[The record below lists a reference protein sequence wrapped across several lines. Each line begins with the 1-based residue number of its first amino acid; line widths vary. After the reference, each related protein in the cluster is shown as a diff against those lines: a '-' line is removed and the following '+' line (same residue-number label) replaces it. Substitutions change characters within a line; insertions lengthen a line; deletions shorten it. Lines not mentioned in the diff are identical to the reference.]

1 LGHSIQSYHDP
12 QAEEL
17 NMHFIVWL
25 IIGGVAGWLAGKILQ
40 GGGFGLIGNVV
51 IGICGSVL
59 AGWLLPQI
67 GVHIGTG
74 LVSELINALIGALAI
89 IAVLAGVRRR

>member
-1 LGHSIQSYHDP
+1 
-12 QAEEL
+12 
-17 NMHFIVWL
+17 MHIVVWL
-25 IIGGVAGWLAGKILQ
+25 IIGGVAGWLAGRILQ

-67 GVHIGTG
+67 GVRIGTG

-89 IAVLAGVRRR
+89 VAVLAGVQRRW